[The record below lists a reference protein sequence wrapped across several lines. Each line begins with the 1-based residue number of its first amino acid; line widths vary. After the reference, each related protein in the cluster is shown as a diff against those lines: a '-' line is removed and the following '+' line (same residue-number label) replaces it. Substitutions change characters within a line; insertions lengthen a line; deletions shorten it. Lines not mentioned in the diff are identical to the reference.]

1 MKLINRNQYLEKMI
15 RVIGTPDIKVITGVR
30 RSGKSKLLEAFKD
43 YIETEYADY
52 NIIHINFNLPEFD
65 HLLEYKPLYEY
76 IKSQYSKDKQ
86 NFVLIDEVQMCQDF
100 EKAINGLHATE
111 QYDIYITGS
120 NAFLLSSDL
129 ATLFTGRTFEI
140 KVYPFSFSEYM
151 QYFNYSDKFTAVD
164 KYMIEGGMAGSYLY
178 KDQEAKFDYI
188 ADVFDTLIVRDIRKK
203 YKIRNM
209 QLMDRIVDFLM
220 DNISNLSSARSIT
233 NTLSCIKEKVNHVT
247 VSSYMQY
254 LCNAF
259 AFYKIRRY
267 DIKGKKYLSSND
279 KYYLSDHTFRYAK
292 LGTKNMDYG
301 RVIENIVAIEL
312 LRRGYEV
319 YVGVLYKKEIDFVAI
334 KRNEKIYIQVSD
346 NISDE
351 KTFEREVSP
360 LLQIKDAYPKMV
372 IARTRHDEYQYEGIR
387 IVDIADWLLDFQK

>member
-233 NTLSCIKEKVNHVT
+233 NTLSSIKEKVNHVT

-319 YVGVLYKKEIDFVAI
+319 YVGVLYKKELDFVAI

>member
-188 ADVFDTLIVRDIRKK
+188 ADIFDTLIVRDIRKK

-233 NTLSCIKEKVNHVT
+233 NTLSSIKEKVNHVT

-372 IARTRHDEYQYEGIR
+372 IARTHHDEYQYEGVR